1 MSEFPG
7 ENPMSP
13 GGAEL
18 ATNGDVA
25 TMMENFQTKKTSAAS
40 MINRLNCGPS
50 AGAPASIPAV
60 SAANA
65 VVTSPASVV
74 AGSRMKRSS
83 QVITDIYSHYLHYL
97 HMYDVPVPVSS
108 SRYRDLV
115 AQLSAAASGALP
127 SRRFA
132 RAALASL
139 FLVCAISW
147 CCVLAVQ
154 IRAAR
159 VPFPSVVFRNE
170 CEQARICPR
179 YQGRWWI
186 FSAQVDLLLT
196 IIIKTWLLVCC

>member
-1 MSEFPG
+1 LTSQKRKNFIGSRQRQLGAVHDVPVYPFVQGLSSTIFVSASFLRFMALCFDKANVCHRHDKNDTGDVCFWLNLLTDSLSFADVQMSEFPG

-40 MINRLNCGPS
+40 MINRLNCGAN

-65 VVTSPASVV
+65 VVTSPTSVV

-83 QVITDIYSHYLHYL
+83 QVITDIYSYYL

-108 SRYRDLV
+108 SRY
-115 AQLSAAASGALP
+115 
-127 SRRFA
+127 SRR
-132 RAALASL
+132 
-139 FLVCAISW
+139 
-147 CCVLAVQ
+147 
-154 IRAAR
+154 
-159 VPFPSVVFRNE
+159 
-170 CEQARICPR
+170 
-179 YQGRWWI
+179 
-186 FSAQVDLLLT
+186 
-196 IIIKTWLLVCC
+196 